1 MQERRLKLLPIAA
14 AVVGM
19 GLAAGSAQALE
30 FHGYLR
36 SGGGS
41 TLDKGGGQSCFKLP
55 GADTKYR
62 LGNECE
68 TYAEIALDQDLF
80 EAKDG
85 AKFAYHGRLA
95 YISNQQQD
103 FESLKDNGRDI
114 ASRENWVEAK
124 NLPFMNGASVW
135 AGKRFY
141 ERNDVH
147 ITDFYYWDTSGY
159 GIGVQGWK
167 AGPVNLSYAL
177 FRNGNTGNDSTTRH
191 DFRIGGIS
199 LGGAGDLTVGLQVN
213 FADSTNKNTNDGYGI
228 TLQHF
233 KGGLLGG
240 FNKVALQYMD
250 GSVANYGFAY
260 PTNGNDAKD
269 AKKWRL
275 VEMLQWQTSPAFS
288 GMATLVYQ
296 KSETPL
302 NNWVGF
308 NSTWISFGVRPVW
321 HINDYFKIQFEY
333 GHDEIKPEKYSQI
346 RDKMK
351 LDKFTIAPTIV
362 AGRGFWARP
371 EIRVFVTQANWNKA
385 ARDNGGGVAGGTG
398 GVFGSNTSGTTAGFQ
413 VEGWW

>member
-41 TLDKGGGQSCFKLP
+41 TLDKNGGQVCFQLP
-55 GADTKYR
+55 GAYSKYR

-68 TYAEIALDQDLF
+68 TYAEIALDQELF
-80 EAKDG
+80 DAKDG
-85 AKFAYHGRLA
+85 VKFLYHGRLA
-95 YISNQQQD
+95 YVSNQEKD
-103 FESLKDNGRDI
+103 FESFKDNGRDI
-114 ASRENWVEAK
+114 ASRENWIEAK

-177 FRNGNTGNDSTTRH
+177 FRNSSGSENATTRH
-191 DFRIGGIS
+191 DFRIGGIG
-199 LGGAGDLTVGLQVN
+199 LGGFGDLTVGLQYNQHDVTK
-213 FADSTNKNTNDGYGI
+213 STANANNKNNGTAV

-233 KGGLLGG
+233 IGGVLGG
-240 FNKVALQYMD
+240 FNKIALQYGD
-250 GSVANYGFAY
+250 GSARSLSLAY
-260 PTNGNDAKD
+260 PDNSSKTSDKT
-269 AKKWRL
+269 WRIT
-275 VEMLQWQTSPAFS
+275 EMLQWQVSPAFS
-288 GMATLVYQ
+288 GMGTIVYQ
-296 KSETPL
+296 DQQDNYKWL
-302 NNWVGF
+302 
-308 NSTWISFGVRPVW
+308 SFGVRPVW
-321 HINDYFKIQFEY
+321 HINDYFKLQAEY
-333 GHDEIKPEKYSQI
+333 GHDEVKPTSGDSTNRQT
-346 RDKMK
+346 RK

-371 EIRVFVTQANWNKA
+371 EIRAFYTYAKWNDA
-385 ARDNGGGVAGGTG
+385 ARNLWGGVAGGTG
-398 GVFGSNTSGTTAGFQ
+398 GRFGSDTNGSTIGFQ
-413 VEGWW
+413 VESWW